1 MSLASFFSSEFT
13 SIFFLQIASYKGQ
26 GRIAQPGFKNPR
38 WVDGELLLFNGKVK
52 YTSVVF
58 SLKNARELRFIP
70 LRRRKRDKNP
80 QHNSTHMH
88 THTCAH
94 THAHMHTHTH
104 TPTRPR
110 MPTYTHMRA
119 HTHAHMP
126 TCPHTHTHTHPHP
139 HIHTRAHTHTH
150 NYLCN
155 LPLINELDL
164 VQDFVLHMQ
173 CIFLQSANPHLG
185 GAELGFM
192 YSVLKQR
199 FLVIFDRL
207 NLPE

>member
-104 TPTRPR
+104 TPTRPH

-119 HTHAHMP
+119 HTHTH
-126 TCPHTHTHTHPHP
+126 TCPHAHIPTHTHPHP
-139 HIHTRAHTHTH
+139 HIHTRAHTHTQ
-150 NYLCN
+150 L
-155 LPLINELDL
+155 
-164 VQDFVLHMQ
+164 FMQ
-173 CIFLQSANPHLG
+173 LATH
-185 GAELGFM
+185 
-192 YSVLKQR
+192 QR
-199 FLVIFDRL
+199 T
-207 NLPE
+207 

>member
-88 THTCAH
+88 THTRA
-94 THAHMHTHTH
+94 HTH
-104 TPTRPR
+104 TPTC
-110 MPTYTHMRA
+110 THTRTHPHA
-119 HTHAHMP
+119 HTCPHTHTCARTHTRTHAHMP
-126 TCPHTHTHTHPHP
+126 TYPHTHTHTHTY
-139 HIHTRAHTHTH
+139 TRARTHTH

-164 VQDFVLHMQ
+164 VRDFVLHMQ